1 MIRSL
6 HVYTKSQGAKQ
17 THQFKGCANKYY
29 NIITDKTAQ
38 NNLKLDFQKKIE
50 VRVKQV
56 KQHLFRLGDNV
67 KILSQI
73 LLTAMYMH
81 LSNNKTFPSKTGF
94 KTKARKLCRT
104 PPGNNFIQMLC
115 ICYFT
120 LPCNTFII
128 GICRPLFTRQLH
140 VVCLRAMCLDEHP
153 GFLVRST
160 LIYRIDHVP
169 EVF

>member
-1 MIRSL
+1 M
-6 HVYTKSQGAKQ
+6 TA
-17 THQFKGCANKYY
+17 
-29 NIITDKTAQ
+29 KTAL
-38 NNLKLDFQKKIE
+38 NNLKLDFQQIE

-56 KQHLFRLGDNV
+56 KQHLFRLGDNS
-67 KILSQI
+67 KILSH
-73 LLTAMYMH
+73 LFLTVMYMH
-81 LSNNKTFPSKTGF
+81 LSNNNKTFPSKTGF

-153 GFLVRST
+153 GFLVWYT
-160 LIYRIDHVP
+160 PIERIDHVP
-169 EVF
+169 EVFWPGEETRLVSDRDFR

>member
-81 LSNNKTFPSKTGF
+81 LSNTKPFPP
-94 KTKARKLCRT
+94 KLGLKQRRE
-104 PPGNNFIQMLC
+104 N
-115 ICYFT
+115 Y
-120 LPCNTFII
+120 
-128 GICRPLFTRQLH
+128 
-140 VVCLRAMCLDEHP
+140 VEHP
-153 GFLVRST
+153 PETISSKCCVSVILHYRVIPLSLGSADHFLPDSYMWCACVRCVWMNI
-160 LIYRIDHVP
+160 L
-169 EVF
+169 VF